1 MWSGVTPAGL
11 KDNRD
16 FSVSALSGL
25 RSDVGGYGYAPRLL
39 ELSRPGV
46 SNTVLPFWDQPRL
59 DAELA
64 LIERPTAEDLA
75 TAYRTLGVRW
85 IVADERSGPVS
96 SDLER
101 LADVVSHDDG
111 VWLCGCAR
119 PLPAAAHPALAALT
133 RA

>member
-1 MWSGVTPAGL
+1 MSSRRIECGAASGPAGL

-25 RSDVGGYGYAPRLL
+25 RSDVGGYGYAPRLRRAVAARRVHTR
-39 ELSRPGV
+39 SCRSGTSPGC
-46 SNTVLPFWDQPRL
+46 

-64 LIERPTAEDLA
+64 LIERPTARGPLA

-85 IVADERSGPVS
+85 ILADERSGPVS

-101 LADVVSHDDG
+101 LADVVSRDDG
-111 VWLCGCAR
+111 VWLAR
-119 PLPAAAHPALAALT
+119 LRPPAA
-133 RA
+133 